1 MEFRSF
7 LENTMDH
14 LNDHL
19 AAPTLTAVPATRL
32 VPKRHYLRFWA
43 NQASTVS
50 ARRPFIA
57 EAPASELTCEP
68 SDPLQMIQRLPAGQ
82 AVKLRARKL
91 SVLRIAHGRVW
102 VTVTEVGPYSR
113 VIAGDHF
120 LSRGDSLTLLAG
132 QELVMEPFGRGE
144 MTSAQFSWSPPGAA
158 ATVTLLTAVPN
169 WRGGVMQPLL
179 DLRHASGLAA
189 RAMGRLVGG
198 VAHAFVAEVAR
209 VGNYVA
215 MIFVADNT
223 DKPSAGSGF
232 DAKNRASGSP
242 CKSC

>member
-1 MEFRSF
+1 
-7 LENTMDH
+7 MDH
-14 LNDHL
+14 LNDHFS
-19 AAPTLTAVPATRL
+19 APTLTAVPVARP
-32 VPKRHYLRFWA
+32 VPQRHYLRDWTSQRSA
-43 NQASTVS
+43 MP
-50 ARRPFIA
+50 ARRRFIA
-57 EAPASELTCEP
+57 EAHAGEQGDQQTGES
-68 SDPLQMIQRLPAGQ
+68 SDSLCMVQRLPAGQ

-91 SVLRIAHGRVW
+91 SILRIAHGRVW

-144 MTSAQFSWSPPGAA
+144 MTSAQFSWGPPGAGAPITQLA
-158 ATVTLLTAVPN
+158 ATPN

-179 DLRHASGLAA
+179 DLRHAGGLAA
-189 RAMGRLVGG
+189 RAMGRLLLGLG
-198 VAHAFVAEVAR
+198 HAFVAEVER

-215 MIFVADNT
+215 MIFVAD
-223 DKPSAGSGF
+223 DASRSGAGGTF
-232 DAKNRASGSP
+232 DAARRDSGAP